1 MAEEAEENIEE
12 LWDSIPEYGES
23 EGSSSVP
30 DESEPVEEEDEEI
43 EDDYEEEEEEEDS
56 EPEED
61 PSEESREDWEERY
74 KNLESSHSRRGNEVY
89 NLKEERDNLRL
100 EKLEL
105 AQRLQEIESNKT
117 TTKEEPAPPD
127 PYDDEQYWSEAERE
141 VLKEYPDVFA
151 IANKIAQ
158 REAARSAQG
167 IPRDDSAKEELAE
180 LREVVAGLGD
190 HFTRNRAFE
199 QLDESVG
206 PVWREVDK
214 DNDFF
219 DFVNAKKVYYR
230 AMSEGDLEEKAE
242 VFNAYLDT
250 DAGRRKYGQEEPE
263 EEETSPAPR
272 QNQRRA
278 AAQGLVSGKKSRGSK
293 PRGKLVGDDLWDSIP
308 DPE

>member
-30 DESEPVEEEDEEI
+30 TESEPVEEEDEEI
-43 EDDYEEEEEEEDS
+43 EDDYEEAEEEEDS

-61 PSEESREDWEERY
+61 PPEESREDWEERY

-105 AQRLQEIESNKT
+105 AQRLQEAELNKT
-117 TTKEEPAPPD
+117 TAREEPTPPD

-206 PVWREVDK
+206 PVWRDVDK

-272 QNQRRA
+272 QNQRRE